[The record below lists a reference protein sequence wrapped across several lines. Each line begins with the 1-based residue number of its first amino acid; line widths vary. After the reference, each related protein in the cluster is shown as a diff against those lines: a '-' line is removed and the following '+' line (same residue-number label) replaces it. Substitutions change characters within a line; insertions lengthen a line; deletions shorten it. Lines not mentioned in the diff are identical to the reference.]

1 MITDLINDKLFTKID
16 ESTINIINDF
26 QDKKNTL
33 ENQIKKIE
41 SKYLTDIEDIKTF
54 CNTNEKNM
62 YSNITSLEILTKE
75 VNLIKIIL
83 KYSLSNN
90 ELEVKF
96 LDKSLNYLL
105 NLSNILKNRLKQKN
119 LDIIE
124 KSQLSR
130 CSYKFCTFKE
140 NCNYYYN
147 KKNNNK
153 CYQDHFVHN
162 MVSRD
167 INIVLEFI
175 KENYDSKNL
184 IKQNKEILKTLNT
197 LSYVI
202 GHMETELKAKCI
214 YLEKKEWDNFH

>member
-1 MITDLINDKLFTKID
+1 MITDLINNNLFTKID
-16 ESTINIINDF
+16 ESTINIINEF

-33 ENQIKKIE
+33 ENKIKKIE
-41 SKYLTDIEDIKTF
+41 SKYLTDIDDIKKF
-54 CNTNEKNM
+54 CNINEKNM
-62 YSNITSLEILTKE
+62 YNNITSLDILTKE
-75 VNLIKIIL
+75 LNLIKIIL

-90 ELEVKF
+90 ELEVNF

-105 NLSNILKNRLKQKN
+105 NLSDSLKNRLNQKD
-119 LDIIE
+119 LEIIE
-124 KSQLSR
+124 NSELSR

-147 KKNNNK
+147 KTNHNK

-162 MVSRD
+162 MVSHD
-167 INIVLEFI
+167 IKVVLQFI

-214 YLEKKEWDNFH
+214 YLEKTEWDKFH